1 MLGKRMKLLDTLKK
15 MNVESPLIYEFRIL
29 FHYPDVIRTHVPFL
43 YHWWIKRTRRRTLR
57 GTRRLQGKERLEVA
71 FILAVPGMWKLDYV
85 FKAMQ
90 VSEKYHP
97 YIVIIPYTVF
107 KNYSEEENEKTIRRT
122 AEFARERGFEYVIPR
137 DEKTGKWIDIK
148 KTLNPDIVFFTC
160 PYKDME
166 RKYHAYHFVDRL
178 TCYVSYGF
186 TSMKL
191 FKNNFDKLAINMA
204 GAYFLETP
212 IHKHFAELYSHA
224 KGRNCYVT
232 GYPGCEVYLHD
243 DYRPEEVWRKQEVE
257 KKRVIW
263 APHHTIDGTFT
274 VSTFLDVYDTMLEVA
289 KKYADR
295 VQFAFKPHQFLKF
308 KLIEMWGKERTEDYY
323 RQWMEMPNCQL
334 VEDDYK
340 DLFIGSDA
348 MMHDSCSFTTEY
360 LYQRKPVMYLLKNN
374 PQEVFNDFGIMSFE
388 QHYHGRTREDIEHFI
403 EDVVLAGND
412 PMKVSREEFY
422 RQYLGPYK
430 GKLPSENI
438 MQIIEDLIAGKDENV

>member
-1 MLGKRMKLLDTLKK
+1 MSLLNKLKK

-43 YHWWIKRTRRRTLR
+43 YHWWIKWARKRTMR
-57 GTRRLQGKERLEVA
+57 GAKRLQGKERLEVA
-71 FILAVPGMWKLDYV
+71 FVLAVPGMWKLDYV

-90 VSEKYHP
+90 KSEKYHP

-122 AEFARERGFEYVIPR
+122 VEFAKERGFEYIIPR

-166 RKYHAYHFVDRL
+166 RKYHAYHFVDKL
-178 TCYVSYGF
+178 TCYVSYGYI
-186 TSMKL
+186 SMQL
-191 FKNNFDKLAINMA
+191 FKNNYDKLAINMA

-212 IHKHFAELYSHA
+212 MHTKFAEKYSHA

-232 GYPGCEVYLHD
+232 GYPGCEVFLRD
-243 DYRPEEVWRKQEVE
+243 DYKPKRVWREQECP
-257 KKRVIW
+257 KKRIIW
-263 APHHTIDGTFT
+263 APHHTIDGTFS
-274 VSTFLDVYDTMLEVA
+274 VSTFLDVCDIMLDVA
-289 KKYADR
+289 RKYADR
-295 VQFAFKPHQFLKF
+295 VQFAFKPHQLLKF
-308 KLIEMWGKERTEDYY
+308 KLIEMWGEDKTNDYY
-323 RQWMEMPNCQL
+323 KQWETLPNCQIEE
-334 VEDDYK
+334 VEYV

-348 MMHDSCSFTTEY
+348 MLHDSCSFLTEY

-374 PQEVFNDFGIMSFE
+374 PQDVFNEFGLIAFE
-388 QHYHGRTREDIEHFI
+388 QYYKGNTREDIEHFI

-412 PMKVSREEFY
+412 PKKEGREQFFKK
-422 RQYLGPYK
+422 YLGPYD
-430 GKLPSENI
+430 GRLPSENI
-438 MQIIEDLIAGKDENV
+438 MRVIEDLIAGNDPNA

>member
-1 MLGKRMKLLDTLKK
+1 MSLLGTLKK
-15 MNVESPLIYEFRIL
+15 MNVESPLVYEFRIL

-43 YHWWIKRTRRRTLR
+43 YHWWIKWARKRTLQ
-57 GTRRLQGKERLEVA
+57 GAQRLQGKGRIEVA

-90 VSEKYHP
+90 QSEHYHP

-107 KNYSEEENEKTIRRT
+107 KSYSAEENEKTIQRT
-122 AEFARERGFEYVIPR
+122 AAFAKEHGFEYIIPR

-166 RKYHAYHFVDRL
+166 GKYHAYHFVDRL

-191 FKNNFDKLAINMA
+191 FKNNFDKMAINMA
-204 GAYFLETP
+204 GCYFLETP
-212 IHKHFAELYSHA
+212 IHKRFAEQYSHA

-232 GYPGCEVYLHD
+232 GYPGCEMYLRN
-243 DYRPEEVWRKQEVE
+243 DYQPKQVWRKQECP

-263 APHHTIDGTFT
+263 APHHTIDGTFS
-274 VSTFLDVYDTMLEVA
+274 VSTFLDVCDIMLEMT
-289 KKYADR
+289 KKYTDC
-295 VQFAFKPHQFLKF
+295 VQFAFKPHQLLKF
-308 KLIEMWGKERTEDYY
+308 KLIEMWGEERTNAYY
-323 RQWMEMPNCQL
+323 KQWETLPNCQL
-334 VEDDYK
+334 EEGDYV

-360 LYQRKPVMYLLKNN
+360 LYQRKPVLYLLKNN
-374 PQEVFNDFGIMSFE
+374 PLDVFNDFGIMSFN
-388 QHYHGRTREDIEHFI
+388 QHYHGCTREDIERFI
-403 EDVVLAGND
+403 EDVVLGGND
-412 PMKVSREEFY
+412 PKKESREQFFKD
-422 RQYLGPYK
+422 YLGPYN
-430 GKLPSENI
+430 GALPSENI
-438 MQIIEDLIAGKDENV
+438 MKTIDSLIEGKDPNA

>member
-1 MLGKRMKLLDTLKK
+1 MSLIARLKK
-15 MNVESPLIYEFRIL
+15 MNVESPLLYEFRIL

-43 YHWWIKRTRRRTLR
+43 YRWWIKWARKRTLS
-57 GTRRLQGKERLEVA
+57 GTRKLQGKDKLEVA
-71 FILAVPGMWKLDYV
+71 FLLAVPGMWKLDYV

-90 VSEKYHP
+90 DSERYHP
-97 YIVIIPYTVF
+97 YVVIFPYTVY
-107 KNYSEEENEKTIRRT
+107 KNYSAEETEKTIRRT
-122 AEFARERGFEYVIPR
+122 EEFVKTRGFEYIIPL

-148 KTLNPDIVFFTC
+148 KTLNPDIVFFTY

-166 RKYHAYHFVDRL
+166 RKFHAYHFVDRL

-204 GAYFLETP
+204 GCYFLETP
-212 IHKHFAELYSHA
+212 IHKRFAEQYSHA
-224 KGRNCYVT
+224 RGRNCYVT
-232 GYPGCEVYLHD
+232 GYPGCEVYLRE
-243 DYRPEEVWRKQEVE
+243 DYTPKEVWRKQEVT
-257 KKRVIW
+257 KKRIIW

-274 VSTFLDVYDTMLEVA
+274 VSTFLDVCDTMLEVA
-289 KKYADR
+289 EKYADR

-308 KLIEMWGKERTEDYY
+308 KLIEMWGADRTEEYY
-323 RQWMEMPNCQL
+323 RRWKELLNCQL
-334 VEDDYK
+334 VEDDYT

-388 QHYHGRTREDIEHFI
+388 QHYHGRTREEIEHFI
-403 EDVVLAGND
+403 EDVVIAGND
-412 PMKVSREEFY
+412 PKKESREKFFQ
-422 RQYLGPYK
+422 QYLGPYK
-430 GKLPSENI
+430 GALPSENI
-438 MQIIEDLIAGKDENV
+438 MRIIEELIAGKDENA

>member
-1 MLGKRMKLLDTLKK
+1 MPLLQTLKK
-15 MNVESPLIYEFRIL
+15 MNVESPLRYELRIL
-29 FHYPDVIRTHVPFL
+29 FHYPDVLRTHIPFL
-43 YHWWIKRTRRRTLR
+43 YRWWIAASRRKTLR
-57 GTRRLQGKERLEVA
+57 GTRRLQGRDRLEVA

-85 FKAMQ
+85 FRAMQ
-90 VSEKYHP
+90 QNPKYHP

-107 KNYSEEENEKTIRRT
+107 KGYSEEEIHKTIGRT
-122 AEFARERGFEYVIPR
+122 EEFVKSKGFEYVIPYDR
-137 DEKTGKWIDIK
+137 ERGKWIDIK

-191 FKNNFDKLAINMA
+191 FKNNFDKLAINIC
-204 GAYFLETP
+204 GCYFLETEK
-212 IHKHFAELYSHA
+212 HKEFARQYSHA

-232 GYPGCEVYLHD
+232 GYPGCEMYLRD
-243 DYRPEEVWRKQEVE
+243 DYQPREVWRTQECS

-263 APHHTIDGTFT
+263 APHHTIEGTFS
-274 VSTFLDVYDTMLEVA
+274 VSTFLDVCDVMLSMA

-295 VQFAFKPHQFLKF
+295 IQFAFKPHQLLKF
-308 KLIEMWGKERTEDYY
+308 KLIEMWGEERTNAYY
-323 RQWMEMPNCQL
+323 RQWEEMPNCQL
-334 VEDDYK
+334 EEGDYA

-374 PQEVFNDFGIMSFE
+374 PQDVFNDFGIMSFA
-388 QHYHGRTREDIEHFI
+388 QHYTGRTAEEIENFLT
-403 EDVVLAGND
+403 EVVLQGND
-412 PMKVSREEFY
+412 PLKENREKFY
-422 RQYLGPYK
+422 HQYLGPYK
-430 GKLPSENI
+430 GCLPSENI
-438 MQIIEDLIAGKDENV
+438 MRTIEDLIAGKDENA

>member
-1 MLGKRMKLLDTLKK
+1 MSLLTTLKK
-15 MNVESPLIYEFRIL
+15 MNVESPLVYEFRIL
-29 FHYPDVIRTHVPFL
+29 FHYPDVIRTHVPML
-43 YHWWIKRTRRRTLR
+43 YRWWIIQARKRTLR
-57 GTRRLQGKERLEVA
+57 GTKRLQGKNRVEVA

-90 VSEKYHP
+90 QSDKYHP

-107 KNYSEEENEKTIRRT
+107 KNYSAEENEKTIQRT
-122 AEFARERGFEYVIPR
+122 AQFAKERGFEYIIPR

-204 GAYFLETP
+204 GCYFLETSV
-212 IHKHFAELYSHA
+212 HKEFAEQYSHA
-224 KGRNCYVT
+224 RGRNCYVT
-232 GYPGCEVYLHD
+232 GYPGCEVYLRN
-243 DYRPEEVWRKQEVE
+243 DYTPKEVWKQQECP
-257 KKRVIW
+257 KKHIIW
-263 APHHTIDGTFT
+263 APHHTIEGTFS
-274 VSTFLDVYDTMLEVA
+274 VSTFLDVCDIMMEMA
-289 KKYADR
+289 EKYRDR
-295 VQFAFKPHQFLKF
+295 VQLAFKPHQLLKF
-308 KLIEMWGKERTEDYY
+308 KLIEMWGEERTNDYY
-323 RQWMEMPNCQL
+323 KKWAEMPNCQL
-334 VEDDYK
+334 EEGDYT

-403 EDVVLAGND
+403 ENVVLGGND
-412 PMKVSREEFY
+412 PLKESREQFY
-422 RQYLGPYK
+422 KQYLGPYK

-438 MQIIEDLIAGKDENV
+438 MRIIEDLIAGKDENA